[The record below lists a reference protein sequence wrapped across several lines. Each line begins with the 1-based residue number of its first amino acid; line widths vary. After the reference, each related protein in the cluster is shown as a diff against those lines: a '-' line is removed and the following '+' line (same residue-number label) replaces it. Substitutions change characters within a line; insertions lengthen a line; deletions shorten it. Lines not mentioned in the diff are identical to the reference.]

1 MVLDTAPTRHH
12 LITKSVKDILGAADR
27 AEPKLRRAILDA
39 LEALQGS
46 ATDLE
51 RLVASGRLEPI
62 AAAIERTFLPRDLV
76 IEIINASSGPAVATA
91 GVAAA
96 PFNMAF
102 NQVNQR
108 AIRWA
113 EQNAAK
119 LVTGHV
125 DKALIRRIVTRGTT
139 EGIHPRL
146 TAKLLRDI
154 IPIFDNHQDIV
165 DRVYQAAI
173 NAGVTPEQAGK
184 VAAKK
189 SARYA
194 KYRAEMVARTE
205 AMRAANMGQQLAW
218 ETAIDLDLL
227 PTGTK
232 KIWLATGDDRTCKI
246 CAPMDGKTVAV
257 VGEFTIDRQA
267 TSFTRSGS
275 DFKVAGTKP
284 YKGWGPQPTPPAHP
298 KCRCTLILEPL

>member
-1 MVLDTAPTRHH
+1 MALHQHGFASCFGGIVVLDTAPTRHH
-12 LITKSVKDILGAADR
+12 LIAKSVKDILGAADR

-46 ATDLE
+46 AADLE

-62 AAAIERTFLPRDLV
+62 MFAVERTFLPPNLV
-76 IEIINASSGPAVATA
+76 QAIIDASSGPAVATA

-113 EQNAAK
+113 EQNAAD
-119 LVTGHV
+119 LITGHV
-125 DKALIRRIVTRGTT
+125 DKRLIRRIVTRGTT

-154 IPIFDNHQDIV
+154 IPIFDRHQAIV
-165 DRVYQAAI
+165 DRVYDAAVK
-173 NAGVTPEQAGK
+173 AGVTPEQAGR

-205 AMRAANMGQQLAW
+205 AIRAANMGQQLAW

-227 PTGTK
+227 PKGTK
-232 KIWLATGDDRTCKI
+232 KIWVATNDDRTCKI
-246 CAPMDGKTVAV
+246 CAPLDGTPVAIV
-257 VGEFTIDRQA
+257 
-267 TSFTRSGS
+267 S
-275 DFKVAGTKP
+275 DFDLGPLAS
-284 YKGWGPQPTPPAHP
+284 WGPQVTLPAHP
-298 KCRCTLILEPL
+298 NCRCTLILEPL